1 MGALKE
7 ALNKSKGA
15 EFWKCALQVN
25 PHSYVVK
32 YKGICSAKDETD
44 YNHQVVD
51 GCLKNGVQIVG
62 IADHGSVESLD
73 SLRNSLEAKGII
85 VFPGFEIASAEKIHM
100 VCLFEPGTERHRLDQ
115 ILGAVFPPDPA
126 NSEPT
131 RPSKYSC
138 REIANKIHEYGGA
151 WFLAH
156 MTGKNGLLRLNK
168 DGDNFTDTWR
178 DCRAVLAG
186 QIPGSLDALSVPIED
201 LTSATNEE
209 LVRKKYRDIIEN
221 RNPDYFRQRPIA
233 ILNAKDV
240 CDGADF
246 AKEASSCRI
255 KMTEPTAEALRQA
268 FLDPESRVRLL
279 SDEHEE
285 RFAQIVAGV
294 WTGGYLDGLQIH
306 FSDNL
311 NTLIGGRGTGKS
323 TVIETIRYTLG
334 LDANSKDGQTIHDE
348 IVSENLS
355 NGGAVELLV
364 RSRAQLGRVFR
375 ISRRYGSPSE
385 VKLED
390 GTPSTL
396 SPSEVL
402 PEIQILGQNEILD
415 IANDDKAVKELLQR
429 LLPEVSGSTAN
440 IDEKG
445 EKLSQNRLALTK
457 AVSELD
463 ELEGQIGRLPKIQ
476 EQIDQYKSLGLEKK
490 LADATKLIEEQEKIE
505 GIEEYFEDIDNTSEE
520 LKRSIQDDLSELT
533 NDAIDELPNK
543 AILVSMR
550 ESLQKFKQ
558 QAQKDLAKFDATL
571 QSAEKEFETEKKKW
585 DGKKKDIEMALSEAL
600 SNLPDSAGK
609 KGSEIGREYLSLTGE
624 KAKIEPL
631 KKSAT
636 TKRKQVKKLQDE
648 RFQLLSEWR
657 DAQNEQFD
665 DLRKGAKKLH
675 KKHLKGKLKIG
686 VTQWGTR
693 SRLEQFLISLEG
705 VGVKKLS
712 WIEKVDSLSIATLV
726 EKIREGKDSLR
737 AEYGQYGMTPGVAE
751 ILASL
756 NEDRILELEEVE
768 LPSKVE
774 LELNVSDSSEI
785 YRPIQR
791 LSTGQKCTAIL
802 HLLLLE
808 SHEPL
813 LVDQPEDN
821 LDNSFIAGRIVTEL
835 RTAKQKRQFIFS
847 THNANIPVFGDSE
860 WIGALKEVDGVG
872 TLSEDSVGSIDI
884 ETVRSLV
891 SEILEGGREAFE
903 IRRAKYGY

>member
-1 MGALKE
+1 MGSLDE
-7 ALNKSKGA
+7 ALDKSKGA

-25 PHSYVVK
+25 PYSYVVK
-32 YKGICSAKDETD
+32 YKGKCDAKDED
-44 YNHQVVD
+44 EYNDQIVK
-51 GCLKNGVQIVG
+51 GCLENGMQIVG

-73 SLRNSLEAKGII
+73 SLRNALEDSGII

-100 VCLFEPGTERHRLDQ
+100 VCLFEPGTERHKLDQ
-115 ILGAVFPPDPA
+115 FLGAVLPPDPA

-138 REIANKIHEYGGA
+138 REIASKIHEYGGT

-168 DGDNFTDTWR
+168 DGDNFTDTWK
-178 DCRAVLAG
+178 DCGAVLAG
-186 QIPGSLDALSVPIED
+186 QIPGSLDALSVPMED
-201 LTSATNEE
+201 ADSASNEE

-221 RNPDYFRQRPIA
+221 KNPDYFRQRGIA
-233 ILNAKDV
+233 IINAKDV
-240 CDGADF
+240 CSGADF
-246 AKEASSCRI
+246 SKESASCRI

-279 SDEHEE
+279 SDEDDE
-285 RFAQIVAGV
+285 RFAQIIAGA
-294 WTGGYLDGLQIH
+294 WTGGYLDGLRVH

-334 LDANSKDGQTIHDE
+334 LNANSEDGQKVHDE

-355 NGGAVELLV
+355 NGGGVDLLV
-364 RSRAQLGRVFR
+364 RSRAQLGRKFR
-375 ISRRYGSPSE
+375 ISRRYGSPTE

-390 GTPSTL
+390 GTLSNL
-396 SPSEVL
+396 SPSEIL

-415 IANDDKAVKELLQR
+415 IANNDEAVKELLQR
-429 LLPEVSGSTAN
+429 LLPEVSDSTAN
-440 IDEKG
+440 IAEIG
-445 EKLSQNRLALTK
+445 GKLAQNRIALTET
-457 AVSELD
+457 VSELD
-463 ELEGQIGRLPKIQ
+463 DLEGQIGRLPKIQ

-490 LADATKLIEEQEKIE
+490 LSDATRLVEEKEIIDGIE
-505 GIEEYFEDIDNTSEE
+505 GYFEGVNESVEDLKESIEDDLEE
-520 LKRSIQDDLSELT
+520 LTSDE
-533 NDAIDELPNK
+533 IDELPSK
-543 AILVSMR
+543 TILVSMR
-550 ESLQKFKQ
+550 NSLEKFQK
-558 QAQKDLAKFDATL
+558 QAGKDLEKFESTL
-571 QSAEKEFETEKKKW
+571 ETAENDFESDKQKWDDKKKE
-585 DGKKKDIEMALSEAL
+585 IETALSDAL
-600 SNLPDSAGK
+600 ADLPDSAGK
-609 KGSEIGREYLSLTGE
+609 KGSEIGQEYLGLTGE
-624 KAKIEPL
+624 KARIEPL

-636 TKRKQVKKLQDE
+636 AKGKLVKKLRNE
-648 RFQLLSEWR
+648 RSQLLSEWR
-657 DAQNEQFD
+657 DAQNDQFD
-665 DLRKGAKKLH
+665 ELRKGAKKLH

-686 VTQWGTR
+686 VVQWGNR
-693 SRLEQFLISLEG
+693 LRLESSLLSLEG
-705 VGVKKLS
+705 VGAKKLS
-712 WIEKVDSLSIATLV
+712 WISQVDSLSIATLV

-737 AEYGQYGMTPGVAE
+737 TEYGQYGMTPGMAE
-751 ILASL
+751 ILASMD
-756 NEDRILELEEVE
+756 EERILELEEIE
-768 LPSKVE
+768 LPSRVE
-774 LELNVSDSSEI
+774 LELNVSESNEV

-860 WIGALKEVDGVG
+860 WIGALKEEDGVG
-872 TLSEDSVGSIDI
+872 TLSDDSVGSIDI
-884 ETVRSLV
+884 DTVRGLV